1 MINDLKGY
9 KMEERNEAESAYYID
24 IYCGWVAR

>member
-9 KMEERNEAESAYYID
+9 
-24 IYCGWVAR
+24 